1 MWRLQIMKTLL
12 SSGIILSLLLSS
24 GCSRK
29 NEFKAPPPPAVT
41 VQHPEQKTVTVYQSF
56 PGRLAAHD
64 EVDIRARVKGFLKSI
79 EFTDG
84 EWVKEGQLLFTIEPE
99 QYEAAVRAAEAEL
112 AQAKA
117 ALKLADATLQ
127 RNQNAFKTKAV
138 SEVDVLTAE
147 ANKDSAAAAVLSA
160 EAALAKAELDLSYTK
175 IHAPFSGRIAR
186 RTLSPGNLV
195 GSGESTLLTKLVVE
209 KPIDVFFN
217 VDERTILPFA
227 RKGVGTNENQ
237 KELPKV
243 KLELAD
249 GIQHAGEGVV
259 DYTDPEIDPET
270 GTLRARA
277 LFANEEVKLVSGMYG
292 KILLPNEVENALL
305 VPDLAVLQ
313 DMAGSYVLSVNSSN
327 IVESIYVKKG
337 PLVGTQRVIEEDPTK
352 DRHLTTSDLI
362 VVNGLQ
368 RARPGIPVTP
378 TQAQAETPAS
388 GTN

>member
-1 MWRLQIMKTLL
+1 MNKLL
-12 SSGIILSLLLSS
+12 AFPALSALLLA
-24 GCSRK
+24 GCSPK
-29 NEFKAPPPPAVT
+29 NEFKAPPPPGVT
-41 VQHPEQKTVTVYQSF
+41 VQHPEQKTVTVFQSF
-56 PGRLAAHD
+56 PGRLMAHD

-84 EWVKEGQLLFTIEPE
+84 EWVKKGDLLFTIEPE
-99 QYEAAVRAAEAEL
+99 QYESAVNAAKAQL
-112 AQAKA
+112 AQAQA
-117 ALKLADATLQ
+117 ALELTEATLQ

-147 ANKDSAAAAVLSA
+147 ANKDSAAAAVMAA
-160 EAALAKAELDLSYTK
+160 EAALEQAKLDLSYTE
-175 IHAPFSGRIAR
+175 IHAPFDGRIAR
-186 RTLSPGNLV
+186 RTLSAGNLV
-195 GSGESTLLTKLVVE
+195 GSGESTLLTTLVAE
-209 KPIDVFFN
+209 NPIDVFFN
-217 VDERTILPFA
+217 VDERTLLPFV
-227 RKGVGTNENQ
+227 REGVGTTENR

-249 GIQHAGEGVV
+249 GILHEGEGVI

-277 LFANEEVKLVSGMYG
+277 LFDNKDVKLVSGMYG
-292 KILLPNEVENALL
+292 KILLPQAVENALL

-327 IVESIYVKKG
+327 IVESIYIKKG
-337 PLVGTQRVIEEDPTK
+337 PLVGTQRVVEQDPTK
-352 DRHLTTSDLI
+352 DRLLTVDDLI

-378 TQAQAETPAS
+378 TQAKAAPAAS
-388 GTN
+388 DAN

>member
-1 MWRLQIMKTLL
+1 MNKLL
-12 SSGIILSLLLSS
+12 VFPALSALLLA
-24 GCSRK
+24 GCSPK
-29 NEFKAPPPPAVT
+29 NEFKAPPPPGVT
-41 VQHPEQKTVTVYQSF
+41 VQHPDQKTVTVFQSF
-56 PGRLAAHD
+56 PGRLMAHD

-84 EWVKEGQLLFTIEPE
+84 AWVKKGDLLFTIEPE
-99 QYEAAVRAAEAEL
+99 QYESAVNTAKAQL
-112 AQAKA
+112 AQAQA

-147 ANKDSAAAAVLSA
+147 ANKDSAAAAVMAA
-160 EAALAKAELDLSYTK
+160 EAALDQAKLDLSYTK
-175 IHAPFSGRIAR
+175 IHAPFDGRIAR
-186 RTLSPGNLV
+186 RTLSAGNLV
-195 GSGESTLLTKLVVE
+195 GSGESTLLTTLVAE
-209 KPIDVFFN
+209 NPMDVFFN
-217 VDERTILPFA
+217 VDERTLLPFV
-227 RKGVGTNENQ
+227 REGVGTAENQ

-249 GIQHAGEGVV
+249 GVLHEGEGVI

-277 LFANEEVKLVSGMYG
+277 LFENENVKLVSGMYG
-292 KILLPNEVENALL
+292 KILLPKEVENALL

-327 IVESIYVKKG
+327 VVESIYIKKG
-337 PLVGTQRVIEEDPTK
+337 PLVGTQRVVEQDPTK
-352 DRHLTTSDLI
+352 DRSLTIDDLI

-378 TQAQAETPAS
+378 TQAKAAPAAS
-388 GTN
+388 DAN